1 MSRANATAAVSP
13 TRTLDAPAG
22 LEAFRPEWN
31 AAALERGNLYLTYE
45 WMRSLWESHFGAEG
59 VEFLLHGNDPWSA
72 LLPLGFE
79 ETRSRGFRLR
89 TALPV
94 TNRYGR
100 NHNDLLLRHSLEAE
114 LRWVLTI
121 ARERRADLFAL
132 ASLPDDSPTV
142 PVIRSVASGQGFRVL
157 TEPGAKSPYLTLE
170 GDWDGYLKQQSS
182 NFRSDLKRKGN
193 KARRSALEIRRF
205 TDVASVSMVLE
216 AIYAIETKSWKES
229 TQTSITTN
237 PLAQVFY
244 DRFLHRAAEAG
255 WFESFL
261 LYFEGTPA
269 AYDMGVRFADRYYML
284 KTSYDQAWSEQSPGV
299 VLREHVV
306 RHLYET
312 GCREHDFLGDDEGW
326 KMRWTSTV
334 RGHTHYYLYDTSRP
348 KANLYSL
355 LRKLQARFSSP

>member
-1 MSRANATAAVSP
+1 MSLAKATLPTTRA
-13 TRTLDAPAG
+13 LDGTAG

-31 AAALERGNLYLTYE
+31 QAALERGNLYLTYE
-45 WMRSLWESHFGAEG
+45 WVRSLWESHFNAQG
-59 VEFLLHGNDPWSA
+59 VEFLLHGSDPWTA
-72 LLPLGFE
+72 LLPLAFDE
-79 ETRSRGFRLR
+79 IRSRGFRLR
-89 TALPV
+89 AALPV
-94 TNRYGR
+94 TNHYGR
-100 NHNDLLLRHSLEAE
+100 NHNDLLLRQPMDAA
-114 LRWVLTI
+114 LRWVLSA

-132 ASLPDDSPTV
+132 ASLSDDSPTG
-142 PVIRSVASGQGFRVL
+142 PVLRQAAADRGFRII

-170 GDWDGYLKQQSS
+170 GNWDTYLKGQSS

-193 KARRSALEIRRF
+193 KARRSGLEIRRF
-205 TDVASVSMVLE
+205 TDAASVSTVLE
-216 AIYAIETKSWKES
+216 AIYAIEAKSWKES

-244 DRFLHRAAEAG
+244 QRFLHRAAEAG

-269 AYDMGVRFADRYYML
+269 AYDMGVRFANRYYML

-312 GCREHDFLGDDEGW
+312 GCGEHDFLGDDEGW
-326 KMRWTSTV
+326 KMRWTSAI
-334 RGHTHYYLYDTSRP
+334 RGHTHYYLYDTRSP
-348 KANLYSL
+348 KANVYSL
-355 LRKLQARFSSP
+355 LRQLQARFGSA

>member
-1 MSRANATAAVSP
+1 MSLVIANKPANLTRA
-13 TRTLDAPAG
+13 LDGAAG

-31 AAALERGNLYLTYE
+31 AAAVERGNLYLTYE

-59 VEFLLHGNDPWSA
+59 VEFLLHGSDPWTA
-72 LLPLGFE
+72 LLPLALE
-79 ETRSRGFRLR
+79 KTRSRGFQLR

-100 NHNDLLLRHSLEAE
+100 NHNDLLLTRSLDEG
-114 LRWVLTI
+114 LRWVLAT

-132 ASLPDDSPTV
+132 ASLADDSPTV
-142 PVIRSVASGQGFRVL
+142 PVIRGVASDLGFRVL

-170 GDWDGYLKQQSS
+170 GDWDTYLKGQSS

-193 KARRSALEIRRF
+193 KARRSGLEIRRF
-205 TDVASVSMVLE
+205 TDIASVSTVLE
-216 AIYAIETKSWKES
+216 AIYSIETKSWKES

-244 DRFLHRAAEAG
+244 ERFLHRAAEAG

-269 AYDMGVRFADRYYML
+269 AYDMGVRFANRYYML

-299 VLREHVV
+299 VLREHVM

-312 GCREHDFLGDDEGW
+312 GCGEHDFLGDDEAW
-326 KMRWTSTV
+326 KMRWTSSV

-348 KANLYSL
+348 MANLYSFL
-355 LRKLQARFSSP
+355 KRVQERIGSR